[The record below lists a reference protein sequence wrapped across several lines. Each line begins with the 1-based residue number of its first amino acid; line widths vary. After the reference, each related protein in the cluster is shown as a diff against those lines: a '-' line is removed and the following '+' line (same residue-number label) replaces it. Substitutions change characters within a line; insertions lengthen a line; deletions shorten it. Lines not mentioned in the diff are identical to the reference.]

1 MISEPFVVGKG
12 VTLMAAVPPNA
23 DGSGDVVYL
32 RAVTLEDAADGPWF
46 TWFNDPEATKFTRH
60 GGDRNTREKQ
70 VRFFRSLEGDDSRF
84 VFAICESHEDTHVG
98 IVSLQHIDYQE
109 RTAHLAIMLGDKAYW
124 GKGAAKQALDLAA
137 QFGFSYLNLIRLFA
151 GTYAANTSM
160 NFTLRSLGM
169 MRTDTVRLL
178 ADPEAALYVDGFT
191 WAAVQS
197 EWKPLHA
204 LVLGEADGSSD

>member
-1 MISEPFVVGKG
+1 MPMGRATLSIFVPSRLKMRPTGLGSPGLTTQKRRNSLA
-12 VTLMAAVPPNA
+12 TAAI
-23 DGSGDVVYL
+23 
-32 RAVTLEDAADGPWF
+32 
-46 TWFNDPEATKFTRH
+46 
-60 GGDRNTREKQ
+60 
-70 VRFFRSLEGDDSRF
+70 RSLEGDDSRF